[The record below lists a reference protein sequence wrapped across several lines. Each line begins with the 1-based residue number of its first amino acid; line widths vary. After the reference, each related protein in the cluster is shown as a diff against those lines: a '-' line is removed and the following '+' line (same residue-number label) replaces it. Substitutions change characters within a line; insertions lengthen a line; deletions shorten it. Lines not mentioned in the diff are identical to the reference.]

1 MAQLLCRAVS
11 SAALLWFLAGSL
23 LATNRTVTSTADSGA
38 GSLRDAINASVS
50 GDSIDFSVTGTITL
64 TSGELHIANNVTING
79 PGARVLTIS
88 GNNASRVFNVS
99 NGTASGPH
107 VTIAGLTID
116 SGNGNFTTGGG
127 GIYNDHATLTVNNV
141 AVSNSKA
148 GLGGGIYNDGGS
160 AMLSNCTLRTPEH
173 KTPSTATAAARA
185 TAALR
190 SPAARSAVTLQSA
203 LTPASVDGNGGGI
216 LSDGK

>member
-38 GSLRDAINASVS
+38 GSLRDAITASVS
-50 GDSIDFSVTGTITL
+50 GDSIDFSVTGAITL

-79 PGARVLTIS
+79 PGARMLTIS

-99 NGTASGPH
+99 NGSTSGPN

-116 SGNGNFTTGGG
+116 SGNGNFTNTGGG
-127 GIYNDHATLTVNNV
+127 GIYNDHATLTVSNAMLSNN
-141 AVSNSKA
+141 KA
-148 GLGGGIYNDGGS
+148 SRGGGIYNDGSGGGS
-160 AMLSNCTLRTPEH
+160 ATVTLSNCTFRMN
-173 KTPSTATAAARA
+173 ST
-185 TAALR
+185 
-190 SPAARSAVTLQSA
+190 
-203 LTPASVDGNGGGI
+203 
-216 LSDGK
+216 